1 MKAKTQFAVYTSF
14 YNCENYID
22 QLFENVL
29 SLNYENWKWFVTDD
43 FSSDNT
49 KQKLLDK
56 IDNNPKIEYVN
67 QSRKK
72 EMYWQPNKF
81 IPTEFEYIL
90 LVCSDDKIDPE
101 ILSVYDSLIRKYK
114 SEVAVLTCDLQE
126 IHEDSGQIKSLGYV
140 YNRGSFI
147 EKVDSYFPKIDYI
160 NNLGYFAFGLGMCF
174 KNYPDLNFVVKDYL
188 ASSED
193 FYRILF
199 LTSIGNW
206 LHVPRNLYTWNARK
220 DSESRKEIEKN
231 FYANLDIAFGR
242 HKYRSCETIL
252 DYNPVYKELNSL
264 MIENNL
270 SRFKKISIISPWISK
285 SSENLIKE
293 IFPDKEVLFNET
305 SGAEIYSII
314 ANYNLEGQS
323 LEVLVD
329 QIKAQNSSGRV
340 IIYYLDETV
349 YFSDKE
355 VLEGPI
361 EIMKKIESK
370 IGNKISSWFFFIYLR
385 HINFAFNL

>member
-1 MKAKTQFAVYTSF
+1 
-14 YNCENYID
+14 
-22 QLFENVL
+22 
-29 SLNYENWKWFVTDD
+29 
-43 FSSDNT
+43 
-49 KQKLLDK
+49 
-56 IDNNPKIEYVN
+56 
-67 QSRKK
+67 
-72 EMYWQPNKF
+72 
-81 IPTEFEYIL
+81 
-90 LVCSDDKIDPE
+90 
-101 ILSVYDSLIRKYK
+101 
-114 SEVAVLTCDLQE
+114 
-126 IHEDSGQIKSLGYV
+126 
-140 YNRGSFI
+140 
-147 EKVDSYFPKIDYI
+147 
-160 NNLGYFAFGLGMCF
+160 
-174 KNYPDLNFVVKDYL
+174 
-188 ASSED
+188 
-193 FYRILF
+193 
-199 LTSIGNW
+199 
-206 LHVPRNLYTWNARK
+206 LYTWNARK